1 MQKQKSK
8 KKGHRK
14 WLWGIT
20 AVLLFLV
27 VLLFSLV
34 NYCQITEVTVK
45 GNVYYTKEEIVD
57 FVIEDGYK
65 QNTIYLY
72 FKYNYMEQPKIPF
85 IDTLEVNIESPNR
98 VSIRVYEKGV
108 IAYVSYL
115 GKNLYFDKDGIV
127 VESSSQKMEGI
138 PLITGLSFNEF
149 SMNQAINVEN
159 PEIFKTI
166 LDITKLLD
174 KYKLKPDEIRFG
186 KSNDLYFMMDK
197 VKVALGT
204 GDNLE
209 EKVARLKQLEEDLV
223 EKKGTLH
230 MENYTDDTMH
240 ISLELME

>member
-1 MQKQKSK
+1 MQKRKSK

-14 WLWGIT
+14 WIW
-20 AVLLFLV
+20 AVV
-27 VLLFSLV
+27 VLIVLAVPLLSLV
-34 NYCQITEVTVK
+34 NYCQIKEVTVK
-45 GNVYYTKEEIVD
+45 GNVYYTKEQIVD

-72 FKYNYMEQPKIPF
+72 FKYKYMEQPKIPF
-85 IDTLEVNIESPNR
+85 IDTLEVEIESPNK

-108 IAYVSYL
+108 IAYVRYL

-127 VESSSQKMEGI
+127 VESSSQEMDGI
-138 PLITGLSFNEF
+138 PLVTGFSFEQF
-149 SMNQAINVEN
+149 SMNQVINVEN

-174 KYKLKPDEIRFG
+174 KYKLDPDEIRFG
-186 KSNDLYFMMDK
+186 KSNDLYFMMDE

-223 EKKGTLH
+223 GKKGTLH
-230 MENYTDDTMH
+230 MENYTEDTMH